1 MNHMGSP
8 QAQLASTAAV
18 GEEAAE
24 ESDEESNEES
34 DDTSRVYRRA
44 YREGKPNSHADVEKL
59 IGKFKSHRSADT
71 FEKHLTLRIPG
82 LYVAT

>member
-44 YREGKPNSHADVEKL
+44 YREGKPNSHADV
-59 IGKFKSHRSADT
+59 
-71 FEKHLTLRIPG
+71 
-82 LYVAT
+82 

>member
-8 QAQLASTAAV
+8 QAPLASTAAV

-44 YREGKPNSHADVEKL
+44 YREGKPNSHADVEKVDRE
-59 IGKFKSHRSADT
+59 I
-71 FEKHLTLRIPG
+71 
-82 LYVAT
+82 